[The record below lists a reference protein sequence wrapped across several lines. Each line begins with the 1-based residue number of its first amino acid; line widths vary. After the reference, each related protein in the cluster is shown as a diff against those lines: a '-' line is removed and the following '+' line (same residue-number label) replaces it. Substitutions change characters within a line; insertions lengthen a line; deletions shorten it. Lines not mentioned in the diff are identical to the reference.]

1 MRMERKMFSRTLIAL
16 GVTAALAGGYVGH
29 ELVGP
34 QQANAATSE
43 APAVRPAAAP
53 TQGLPD
59 FTQLVQQY
67 GPAVVNI
74 TVNGTTPTAQAQ
86 AMPQMPFD
94 EDDPFSQFFK
104 RFQVPVPKGGV
115 PMHGM
120 GSGVIV
126 SSDGYILTN
135 AHVVANASEVTVKL
149 SDRHEFQAKVVG
161 VDRRTDVALLKIA
174 ATGLPT
180 VKLGNPNSVKPG
192 EWVIA
197 IGSPFGFE
205 NSVTAG
211 VVSATGRAL
220 PDSSYVPFIQTDVA
234 VNPGNSGGPLFN
246 MAGEVIGIN
255 SQIFSRTGGYQ
266 GLSFAIPMDVALNVK
281 DQLIA
286 HGRVVRGQLGVTVQE
301 VSQPLATSFGMKSA
315 TGALVSEI
323 TKGSPAERAGLQPG
337 DVLLKVDGKPVEHSG
352 ELARRIA
359 EMKPGTRS
367 TLEVWRNGA
376 TKEVEVT
383 VGEAKNEQV
392 AEAAGTGEAHA
403 KLGVAVRPLTP
414 DEREQNGGKGGLLVE
429 NVSGAA
435 ARAGIQ
441 QGDVI
446 LAVNGTPVKS
456 IEDLRSL
463 INKSGKS
470 AALLVQRNDAQLY
483 VPVNIG

>member
-1 MRMERKMFSRTLIAL
+1 MERKMFSRTLIAL

-34 QQANAATSE
+34 QPANAATSE
-43 APAVRPAAAP
+43 APALRPAAAP

-120 GSGVIV
+120 GSGFIV

-376 TKEVEVT
+376 TKEVAVT

>member
-34 QQANAATSE
+34 QPANAATSE

-120 GSGVIV
+120 GSGFIV

-376 TKEVEVT
+376 TKEVAVT